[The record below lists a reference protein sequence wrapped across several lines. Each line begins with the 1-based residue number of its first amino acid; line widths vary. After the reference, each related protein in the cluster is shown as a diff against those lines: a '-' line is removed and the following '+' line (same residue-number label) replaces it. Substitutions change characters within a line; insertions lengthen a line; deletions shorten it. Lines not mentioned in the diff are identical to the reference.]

1 MKADLKNFSP
11 ACPLPITDYPKVLMA
26 HGSGGFLMQQLI
38 EKVFY
43 EAFGNPRL
51 LEAHDAA
58 ALDIPQQRIAMSTD
72 SYVVRPLFFPG
83 GDIGCLAINGTINDL
98 AMSGARPL
106 YLSASFILEEGLSME
121 TLWRVVQSM
130 REAADQTGV
139 SIVTGDT
146 KVVEKGHGDGL
157 FINTTGIGVFEHDG
171 VIAPDQVRAG
181 DAVLL
186 SGDIGRHGMAVMTQR
201 ESLSFESSIESDSM
215 PLWKTVN
222 ALLKEG
228 IRIHCLRDATRG
240 GLAAVLNEIAVAAK
254 LQINIDENVIPV
266 NSAVRGASEI
276 LGIDPLHIANE
287 GRFSAFVAA
296 EDSVR
301 AVEIMNRYVPQKNAA
316 CIGSVVAGKAGLVTL
331 KTPIGGR
338 RILDMPS
345 GELLPRIC

>member
-1 MKADLKNFSP
+1 MKDDMKFSLT
-11 ACPLPITDYPKVLMA
+11 CPLPISDYPKVLMA
-26 HGSGGFLMQQLI
+26 HGSGGLLMQQLI

-43 EAFGNPRL
+43 AAFGNSHL
-51 LEAHDAA
+51 LTAHDATV
-58 ALDIPQQRIAMSTD
+58 LDIPQKRIAMSTD
-72 SYVVRPLFFPG
+72 SYVVQPLFFPG
-83 GDIGCLAINGTINDL
+83 GNIGCLAINGTVNDL

-130 REAADQTGV
+130 REAAAQAGV

-157 FINTTGIGVFEHDG
+157 FINTTGIGVLEHDD
-171 VIAPDQVRAG
+171 IISPDQVRDG

-201 ESLSFESSIESDSM
+201 ESLSFESAIESDSM

-222 ALLKEG
+222 AMLEEG

-240 GLAAVLNEIAVAAK
+240 GLAAVLNEIAAASK
-254 LQINIDENVIPV
+254 LQIDVDENVIPV
-266 NSAVRGASEI
+266 DSAVRGACEI
-276 LGIDPLHIANE
+276 LGIDPLHVANE

-296 EDSVR
+296 EDSTR
-301 AVEIMNRYVPQKNAA
+301 AVEIMNRYSPQKNAA
-316 CIGSVVAGKAGLVTL
+316 CIGSVVVGKVGLVTL
-331 KTPIGGR
+331 KTPIGGHS
-338 RILDMPS
+338 ILDMPS

>member
-1 MKADLKNFSP
+1 MMDDMNFSL
-11 ACPLPITDYPKVLMA
+11 ACPLPISDYPKVLMA
-26 HGSGGFLMQQLI
+26 HGSGGLLMQNLI

-43 EAFGNPRL
+43 TAFGNPHL
-51 LEAHDAA
+51 LAAHDATV
-58 ALDIPQQRIAMSTD
+58 LDIPQKRIAMSTD
-72 SYVVRPLFFPG
+72 SYVVQPLFFPG
-83 GDIGCLAINGTINDL
+83 GDIGCLAINGTVNDL

-130 REAADQTGV
+130 RKAAVQAGV

-157 FINTTGIGVFEHDG
+157 FINTTGIGILEHDG
-171 VIAPDQVRAG
+171 IISPDQVRDG

-201 ESLSFESSIESDSM
+201 ESLSFESAIESDSM

-222 ALLKEG
+222 AMLEEG

-240 GLAAVLNEIAVAAK
+240 GLAAVLNEIAAASK
-254 LQINIDENVIPV
+254 LQIDVDENVIPV
-266 NSAVRGASEI
+266 DSAVRGACEI
-276 LGIDPLHIANE
+276 LGIDPLHVANE

-296 EDSVR
+296 EDSTR
-301 AVEIMNRYVPQKNAA
+301 AVEIMNRYSPQKNAA
-316 CIGSVVAGKAGLVTL
+316 CIGSVVVGKVGLVTL
-331 KTPIGGR
+331 KTPIGGHS
-338 RILDMPS
+338 ILDMPS